1 MRCGLVPQC
10 NSPAI
15 PGQLTGAS
23 APVFCA
29 GYLQRPDGGTS
40 AFLSGE
46 IAAVAVH
53 VLLSFTLREQQLK
66 MNVFSLTACSKNPI
80 VHVT

>member
-1 MRCGLVPQC
+1 MRLGAAMQQ
-10 NSPAI
+10 
-15 PGQLTGAS
+15 PGDTGPINGGS